1 LIILIIKTITESDGI
16 KSTFSGF
23 RLPDY
28 FRLDQMIQEYNFA
41 SDEDIEKNKRYR
53 LIMLRAQNEPEF
65 RGYRMIPANDRSVR
79 KDQFDAY
86 EKRKIKDLA
95 GDDEEEKPDDTMR
108 SGKLK
113 DMENEIEMSRA
124 RGQKIVRRIREQ
136 ILKQFKFTQSQKTL
150 SDMIIEEQVPN
161 IKFVFF
167 EYFS

>member
-1 LIILIIKTITESDGI
+1 
-16 KSTFSGF
+16 
-23 RLPDY
+23 
-28 FRLDQMIQEYNFA
+28 MIQEYNFA
-41 SDEDIEKNKRYR
+41 SEEDIEKNKRYR

-65 RGYRMIPANDRSVR
+65 RGYRMIPINERSVR
-79 KDQFDAY
+79 KDQFDIY

-95 GDDEEEKPDDTMR
+95 GDDEEEKTNDTIR
-108 SGKLK
+108 SGKFK

-161 IKFVFF
+161 IKLEFLINFL
-167 EYFS
+167 